1 MFSFYQSLAKILP
14 KNIPIFL
21 ATAYAFLFGS
31 IVLFIIHLLSSSN
44 KSIIMSEKNIP
55 ILIGIGALLA
65 VGNFF
70 TIKAYSL
77 GAPQS
82 GFVAV
87 FNPASVTFG
96 VILGFILWQEKLS
109 LGQIAGILLSIIGI
123 LFIVSFKK

>member
-1 MFSFYQSLAKILP
+1 MPAWIILTVIGTLMFSFYQSLAKILP

-55 ILIGIGALLA
+55 ILIGIGAL
-65 VGNFF
+65 
-70 TIKAYSL
+70 
-77 GAPQS
+77 QS